1 MSKYKTIIS
10 VSSVQ
15 EGTIVQYPTKG
26 TFAEKRNSPFSY
38 GYVHKIEYDSQ
49 HGDQVLSMIVL
60 PIVPLLEAKAGDFRF
75 HSLSHEAAHNSL
87 GLNINEKWAAILAPV
102 NILNNANDLGN
113 RDHTIQRMGEIAG
126 TEAFYELR
134 REIDHFGSD
143 DNPHYLPGAPRM
155 RKASEST
162 WGLYVP
168 LGITRNN
175 EEDET
180 RIYKERKIP
189 RKRAEHEG
197 KALDIDLDVAVEK
210 FGLNQGI
217 AELFTS
223 PVHENIPPLTSLRAA
238 WEVVKNPD
246 TLDQYLATS
255 TQSTDISLEDLKD
268 TEIHIAVV
276 NGLAEPRKGSSVAP
290 ITDLE
295 SAYKLVTERPQEL
308 SQYNYLGKVF
318 QQKAI
323 EDITAAYQA
332 RDIGDVSKSIKD
344 TWSKVTD
351 AYLKSKT
358 GEEIPEQFLGDNSE
372 PVWKFVVAPR

>member
-26 TFAEKRNSPFSY
+26 TFAEKRRSPFSY

-49 HGDQVLSMIVL
+49 HDDNVLSMVVL
-60 PIVPLLEAKAGDFRF
+60 PIVPLGEARSGDFRF
-75 HSLSHEAAHNSL
+75 HPLDHEAAHNSL
-87 GLNINEKWAAILAPV
+87 GLNLNEKWAAILAPV
-102 NILNNANDLGN
+102 NISNSADDLGN
-113 RDHTIQRMGEIAG
+113 KHQTIQRMGEIAG

-134 REIDHFGSD
+134 REMYHFESGD
-143 DNPHYLPGAPRM
+143 KPHYLPGAPRM

-180 RIYKERKIP
+180 KVYKPKKAP
-189 RKRAEHEG
+189 KKKADHEG
-197 KALDIDLDVAVEK
+197 KALDLDLDLAVERL
-210 FGLNQGI
+210 GLNQNI
-217 AELFTS
+217 ADLFIS
-223 PVHENIPPLTSLRAA
+223 PVKENAKPLASLRAT
-238 WEVVKNPD
+238 WEAVKNPN
-246 TLDQYLATS
+246 TLNQYLPAS
-255 TQSTDISLEDLKD
+255 TQNTDVSLEDLKD

-295 SAYKLVTERPQEL
+295 SAYKLVTERPEEL

-318 QQKAI
+318 QQRAI

-332 RDIGDVSKSIKD
+332 RDIGDVSKTIKD

-358 GEEIPEQFLGDNSE
+358 GEEIPEQFIGDNNQ